1 MDILFLTSH
10 SNHGSHLHL
19 GYSLHTC
26 VKPHNAM
33 LGFACVAFKLFVG
46 KIPVK
51 LLQGHRTAESTCQ
64 FISADAEY
72 HLLHAHAWE

>member
-1 MDILFLTSH
+1 
-10 SNHGSHLHL
+10 
-19 GYSLHTC
+19 
-26 VKPHNAM
+26 M

-51 LLQGHRTAESTCQ
+51 LLQGQRTAESTCQ
-64 FISADAEY
+64 FISADGEY